1 MKGETLVESLQAVDT
16 QSGLCLIISFIT
28 YGIVWR
34 SEVTPSTLLRDPQME
49 PGSSGSTAMLV

>member
-1 MKGETLVESLQAVDT
+1 MRGETLVESLQAVDT

-34 SEVTPSTLLRDPQME
+34 SEVSPFHLAK
-49 PGSSGSTAMLV
+49 GSPDGAWVIRLHSHAW